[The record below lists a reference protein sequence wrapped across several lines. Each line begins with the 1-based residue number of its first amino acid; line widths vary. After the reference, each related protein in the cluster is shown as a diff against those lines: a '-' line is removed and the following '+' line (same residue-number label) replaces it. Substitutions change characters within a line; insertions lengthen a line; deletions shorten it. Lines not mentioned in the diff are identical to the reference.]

1 MSTTSSRRTAL
12 LSAVVLGGALAV
24 IGLRTVASTPPG
36 EDPSLWA
43 EVPPAPEATPELA
56 AQTMDRL
63 QLFRAGTSGPRLSL
77 GSDEVTALLR
87 HGLPGVLPVGLI
99 DPVVTF
105 EGDRVR
111 VDARLVPADFV
122 GRAPLASVLG
132 ALPDTIRVDLRG
144 RLNGGG
150 DYLSFEVD
158 EAHAGPVPLPAT
170 VVAAIASELGESSG
184 ARMASTGGE
193 PAFGIRRPT
202 GFAAVD
208 VRNGRLELRRYEPM
222 IDRAVDGSDDP

>member
-1 MSTTSSRRTAL
+1 MSTPSSRKTAL
-12 LSAVVLGGALAV
+12 LTAVVLGSALAA
-24 IGLRTVASTPPG
+24 IGLRSVASTPTG
-36 EDPSLWA
+36 EDPRPWA
-43 EVPPAPEATPELA
+43 DVAPAPEATPELA
-56 AQTMDRL
+56 AGVMDRL
-63 QLFRAGTSGPRLSL
+63 QLFRSGMSGPRLSL
-77 GSDEVTALLR
+77 GSDDVTALLR

-111 VDARLVPADFV
+111 VDARLVAADFV

-132 ALPDTIRVDLRG
+132 ALPDTIHVHLRG
-144 RLNGGG
+144 RLNGRG

-170 VVAAIASELGESSG
+170 VVAAIATEIGESSG
-184 ARMASTGGE
+184 ARMASAGGD
-193 PAFGIRRPT
+193 PTFGIRRPT
-202 GFAAVD
+202 GFAAAD

-222 IDRAVDGSDDP
+222 IDRAVDGSEDP